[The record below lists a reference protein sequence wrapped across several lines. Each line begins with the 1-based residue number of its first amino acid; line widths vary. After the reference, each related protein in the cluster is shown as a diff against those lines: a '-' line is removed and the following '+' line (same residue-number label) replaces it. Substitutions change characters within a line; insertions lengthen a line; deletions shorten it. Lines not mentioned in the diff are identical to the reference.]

1 MKLTRSINLQGVVF
15 NIDEDAYQL
24 LKNYL
29 SDIENRL
36 PIDEKKDVMDDL
48 ESRLAELLQSAL
60 FAQKVESVTIEMIKD
75 VRARIGEPDAFGENK
90 RPVIKRE
97 RINRQGI
104 GRVIS
109 IVLKAILIIIA
120 IQVLF
125 PVLAVVFA
133 LMMAFFGISI
143 GGMALVPALGFG
155 LMGGSAAWTWV
166 LCLSVVV
173 ALAMP
178 VYMIVHWIVKY
189 SRERKHPSLR
199 FWIIAIL
206 VWLLSLGGLIASAAK
221 ALQTYGTDMV
231 TVLETLDEWDDQAED
246 GTLAREARELEP
258 FDAIEASGA
267 LKLEVYVGEPQAI
280 HIRYAQAGN
289 VTTEVN
295 DSVLLIRGVDNH
307 NGKALIYVPSLDAI
321 TLSGASKAE
330 VHGITDE
337 LRADIIG
344 ASKLDA
350 DDLWVKNMHITV
362 SGASKAEVNVTDSLW
377 AQAMGASKIEYQGN
391 PSVQQSISLGAS
403 KIHRN

>member
-15 NIDEDAYQL
+15 TIDEDAYQL
-24 LKNYL
+24 LKDYL
-29 SDIENRL
+29 SDIDSRL
-36 PIDEKKDVMDDL
+36 PFDEKKDVMDDL
-48 ESRLAELLQSAL
+48 ESRIAELLRSAL
-60 FAQKVESVTIEMIKD
+60 FAQKVESVTVEMIKD
-75 VRARIGEPDAFGENK
+75 VRARIGEPDAFGEHK
-90 RPVIKRE
+90 RPVFKRD

-109 IVLKAILIIIA
+109 IILKAILIIIA

-125 PVLAVVFA
+125 PALAVIFA
-133 LMMAFFGISI
+133 LLMAFFGISI
-143 GGMALVPALGFG
+143 GGMALVPALGFE
-155 LMGGSAAWTWV
+155 LFGGSTAWTWV

-221 ALQTYGTDMV
+221 ALQVNGTDIV
-231 TVLETLDEWDDQAED
+231 TVLETLDDLDDDAY
-246 GTLAREARELEP
+246 LIREVRETES
-258 FDAIEASGA
+258 FNAIDAAGA
-267 LKLEVYVGEPQAI
+267 VKLEVYVGEPQAVNV
-280 HIRYAQAGN
+280 RYAQSGA
-289 VTTEVN
+289 VTTEVV
-295 DSVLLIRGVDNH
+295 DGVLKICGVDNH
-307 NGKALIYVPSLDAI
+307 RGKAVINVPSLEAI
-321 TLSGASKAE
+321 NLTGASRAE
-330 VHGITDE
+330 VHGLTDE
-337 LRADIIG
+337 LRANISG

-362 SGASKAEVNVTDSLW
+362 SGASKAELNVTDSLW
-377 AQAMGASKIEYQGN
+377 AQANGASKIEYQGN

>member
-15 NIDEDAYQL
+15 TIDEDAYQL
-24 LKNYL
+24 LKDYL
-29 SDIENRL
+29 SDIDSRL
-36 PIDEKKDVMDDL
+36 PFDEKKDVMDDL
-48 ESRLAELLQSAL
+48 ESRIAELLRSAL
-60 FAQKVESVTIEMIKD
+60 FAQKVESVTVEMIKD

-90 RPVIKRE
+90 RPVFKRD
-97 RINRQGI
+97 RISRQGI

-109 IVLKAILIIIA
+109 IILKAILIIIA

-125 PVLAVVFA
+125 PVLAVIFA
-133 LMMAFFGISI
+133 LLMAFFGISI
-143 GGMALVPALGFG
+143 GGMALVPALGFE
-155 LMGGSAAWTWV
+155 LFGGSTAWTWV

-221 ALQTYGTDMV
+221 ALQVNGTDIV
-231 TVLETLDEWDDQAED
+231 TVLETLDDLDDDAN
-246 GTLAREARELEP
+246 LIREVRETEP
-258 FDAIEASGA
+258 FNAIDAAGA
-267 LKLEVYVGEPQAI
+267 VKLEVYVGEPQAVNV
-280 HIRYAQAGN
+280 RYAQSGA
-289 VTTEVN
+289 VTTEVV
-295 DSVLLIRGVDNH
+295 DGVLKICGVNNH
-307 NGKALIYVPSLDAI
+307 SGKAVINVPSLEAI
-321 TLSGASKAE
+321 NLTGASRAE
-330 VHGITDE
+330 VHGLTDE
-337 LRADIIG
+337 LRANISG

>member
-15 NIDEDAYQL
+15 TIDEDAYQL
-24 LKNYL
+24 LKDYL
-29 SDIENRL
+29 SDIESRL

-48 ESRLAELLQSAL
+48 ESRIAELLQSAL
-60 FAQKVESVTIEMIKD
+60 FAQKVESVTIEMIWD

-133 LMMAFFGISI
+133 LLMAFFGISI
-143 GGMALVPALGFG
+143 GGMALVPALGFE
-155 LMGGSAAWTWV
+155 LFGGSTAWTWV
-166 LCLSVVV
+166 LCLSVIA
-173 ALAMP
+173 ALVMP

-199 FWIIAIL
+199 FWIISLLI
-206 VWLLSLGGLIASAAK
+206 WLLSLGGLIASAAK
-221 ALQTYGTDMV
+221 ALQVNGTDLV
-231 TVLETLDEWDDQAED
+231 TVMETIDEWDDED
-246 GTLAREARELEP
+246 GNLIREVREVEP
-258 FDAIEASGA
+258 FNAIDASGA
-267 LKLEVYVGEPQAI
+267 VKLEVNVGEPQAVNV
-280 HIRYAQAGN
+280 RYAQSGS
-289 VTTEVN
+289 VTTEVV
-295 DSVLLIRGVDNH
+295 DGVLKVRGVDNH
-307 NGKALIYVPSLDAI
+307 RGKAVISVPSLEAI
-321 TLSGASKAE
+321 NLTGASRAD
-330 VHGITDE
+330 VHGLTDE
-337 LRADIIG
+337 LRAEING

-350 DDLWVKNMHITV
+350 DDLWVKNMRINV

-377 AQAMGASKIEYQGN
+377 AQANGASKIEYKGN
-391 PSVQQSISLGAS
+391 PAVQQSISLGAS
-403 KIHRN
+403 KIKRE

>member
-15 NIDEDAYQL
+15 TIDEDAYQL
-24 LKNYL
+24 LKDYL
-29 SDIENRL
+29 SDIESRL

-48 ESRLAELLQSAL
+48 ESRIAELLQSAL
-60 FAQKVESVTIEMIKD
+60 FAQKVESVTIEMIRD

-133 LMMAFFGISI
+133 LLMAFFGISI
-143 GGMALVPALGFG
+143 GGMALVPALGFE
-155 LMGGSAAWTWV
+155 LFGGSTAWTWV
-166 LCLSVVV
+166 LCLSVIV
-173 ALAMP
+173 ALVMP

-199 FWIIAIL
+199 FWIISLLI
-206 VWLLSLGGLIASAAK
+206 WLLSLGGLIASAAK
-221 ALQTYGTDMV
+221 ALQVNGTDLV
-231 TVLETLDEWDDQAED
+231 TVMETIDEWDDED
-246 GTLAREARELEP
+246 GNLIREVREVEP
-258 FDAIEASGA
+258 FNAIDASGA
-267 LKLEVYVGEPQAI
+267 LKLEVNVGEPQAVNV
-280 HIRYAQAGN
+280 RYAQSGA
-289 VTTEVN
+289 VTTEVV
-295 DSVLLIRGVDNH
+295 DGVLKVRGVDNH
-307 NGKALIYVPSLDAI
+307 RGKAVISVPSLEAI
-321 TLSGASKAE
+321 NLTGASHAD
-330 VHGITDE
+330 VHGLTDE
-337 LRADIIG
+337 LRAEITG

-350 DDLWVKNMHITV
+350 DDLWVKNMRINV

-377 AQAMGASKIEYQGN
+377 AQANGASKIEYKGN
-391 PSVQQSISLGAS
+391 PAVQQSISLGAS
-403 KIHRN
+403 KIKRE

>member
-15 NIDEDAYQL
+15 TIDEDAYQL
-24 LKNYL
+24 LKDYL
-29 SDIENRL
+29 SDIDSRL
-36 PIDEKKDVMDDL
+36 PFDEKKDVMDDL
-48 ESRLAELLQSAL
+48 ESRIAELLRSAL
-60 FAQKVESVTIEMIKD
+60 FAQKVESVTAEMIKD

-90 RPVIKRE
+90 RPVFKRD
-97 RINRQGI
+97 RISRQGI

-109 IVLKAILIIIA
+109 IILKAILIIIA

-125 PVLAVVFA
+125 PVLAVIFA
-133 LMMAFFGISI
+133 LLMAFFGISI
-143 GGMALVPALGFG
+143 GGMALVPALGFE
-155 LMGGSAAWTWV
+155 LFGGSTAWTWV

-221 ALQTYGTDMV
+221 ALQVNGTDIV
-231 TVLETLDEWDDQAED
+231 TVLETLDDLDDDAN
-246 GTLAREARELEP
+246 LIREVRETEP
-258 FDAIEASGA
+258 FNAIDAAGA
-267 LKLEVYVGEPQAI
+267 VKLEVYVGEPQAVNV
-280 HIRYAQAGN
+280 RYAQSGA
-289 VTTEVN
+289 VTTEVV
-295 DSVLLIRGVDNH
+295 DGVLKICGVNNH
-307 NGKALIYVPSLDAI
+307 SGKAVINVPSLEAI
-321 TLSGASKAE
+321 NLTGASRAE
-330 VHGITDE
+330 VHGLTDE
-337 LRADIIG
+337 LRANISG

-362 SGASKAEVNVTDSLW
+362 SGASKAELNVTDSLW
-377 AQAMGASKIEYQGN
+377 AQANGASKIEYQGN

>member
-15 NIDEDAYQL
+15 TIDEDAYQL
-24 LKNYL
+24 LKDYL
-29 SDIENRL
+29 SDIDSRL
-36 PIDEKKDVMDDL
+36 PFDEKKDVMDDL
-48 ESRLAELLQSAL
+48 ESRIAELLRSAL
-60 FAQKVESVTIEMIKD
+60 FAQKVESVTVEMIKN

-90 RPVIKRE
+90 RPVFKRD
-97 RINRQGI
+97 RISRQGI

-109 IVLKAILIIIA
+109 IILKAILIIIA

-125 PVLAVVFA
+125 PVLAVIFA
-133 LMMAFFGISI
+133 LLMAFFGISI
-143 GGMALVPALGFG
+143 GGMALVPALGFE
-155 LMGGSAAWTWV
+155 LFGGSTAWTWV

-221 ALQTYGTDMV
+221 ALQVNGTDIV
-231 TVLETLDEWDDQAED
+231 TVLETLDDLDDDAN
-246 GTLAREARELEP
+246 LIREVRETEP
-258 FDAIEASGA
+258 FNAIDAAGA
-267 LKLEVYVGEPQAI
+267 VKLEVSVGEPQAVNV
-280 HIRYAQAGN
+280 RYAQSGA
-289 VTTEVN
+289 VTTEVV
-295 DSVLLIRGVDNH
+295 DGVLKICGVDNH
-307 NGKALIYVPSLDAI
+307 RGKAVINVPSLEAI
-321 TLSGASKAE
+321 NLTGASRAE
-330 VHGITDE
+330 VHGLADE
-337 LRADIIG
+337 LRANISG

-362 SGASKAEVNVTDSLW
+362 SGASKAELNVTDSLW
-377 AQAMGASKIEYQGN
+377 AQANGASKIEYQGN

>member
-15 NIDEDAYQL
+15 TIDEDAYQL
-24 LKNYL
+24 LKDYL
-29 SDIENRL
+29 SDIDSRL
-36 PIDEKKDVMDDL
+36 PFDEKKDVMDDL
-48 ESRLAELLQSAL
+48 ESRIAELLRSAL
-60 FAQKVESVTIEMIKD
+60 FAQKVESVTVEMIKD

-90 RPVIKRE
+90 RPVFKRD
-97 RINRQGI
+97 RISRQGI

-109 IVLKAILIIIA
+109 IILKAILIIIA

-125 PVLAVVFA
+125 PVLAVIFA
-133 LMMAFFGISI
+133 LLMAFFGISI
-143 GGMALVPALGFG
+143 GGMALVPALGFE
-155 LMGGSAAWTWV
+155 LFGGSTAWTWV

-221 ALQTYGTDMV
+221 ALQVNGTDIV
-231 TVLETLDEWDDQAED
+231 TVLETLDDLDDDAN
-246 GTLAREARELEP
+246 LIREVRETEP
-258 FDAIEASGA
+258 FNAIDAAGA
-267 LKLEVYVGEPQAI
+267 VKLEVYVGEPQAVNV
-280 HIRYAQAGN
+280 RYAQSGA
-289 VTTEVN
+289 VTTEVV
-295 DSVLLIRGVDNH
+295 DGVLKICGVDNH
-307 NGKALIYVPSLDAI
+307 RGKAVINVPSLEAI
-321 TLSGASKAE
+321 NLTGASRAE
-330 VHGITDE
+330 VHGLTDE
-337 LRADIIG
+337 LRANISG

-377 AQAMGASKIEYQGN
+377 AQANGASKIEYQGN

>member
-15 NIDEDAYQL
+15 TIDEDAYQL
-24 LKNYL
+24 LKDYL
-29 SDIENRL
+29 SDIDSRL
-36 PIDEKKDVMDDL
+36 PFDEKKDVMDDL
-48 ESRLAELLQSAL
+48 ESRIAELLRSAL
-60 FAQKVESVTIEMIKD
+60 FAQKVESVTVEMIKD

-90 RPVIKRE
+90 RPVFKRD
-97 RINRQGI
+97 RISRQGI

-109 IVLKAILIIIA
+109 IILKAILIIIA

-125 PVLAVVFA
+125 PVLAVIFA
-133 LMMAFFGISI
+133 LLMAFFGISI
-143 GGMALVPALGFG
+143 GGMALVPALGFE
-155 LMGGSAAWTWV
+155 LFGGSTAWTWV

-221 ALQTYGTDMV
+221 ALQVNGTDIV
-231 TVLETLDEWDDQAED
+231 TVLETLDDLDDDAN
-246 GTLAREARELEP
+246 LIREVRETEP
-258 FDAIEASGA
+258 FNAIDAAGA
-267 LKLEVYVGEPQAI
+267 VKLEVYVGEPQAVNV
-280 HIRYAQAGN
+280 RYAQSGA
-289 VTTEVN
+289 VTTEVV
-295 DSVLLIRGVDNH
+295 DGVLKICGVNNH
-307 NGKALIYVPSLDAI
+307 SGKAVINVPSLEAI
-321 TLSGASKAE
+321 NLTGASRAE
-330 VHGITDE
+330 VHGLTDE
-337 LRADIIG
+337 LRANISG

-362 SGASKAEVNVTDSLW
+362 SGASKAELNVTDSLW

>member
-15 NIDEDAYQL
+15 TIDEDAYQL
-24 LKNYL
+24 LKDYL
-29 SDIENRL
+29 SDIDSRL
-36 PIDEKKDVMDDL
+36 PFDEKKDVMDDL
-48 ESRLAELLQSAL
+48 ESRIAELLRSAL
-60 FAQKVESVTIEMIKD
+60 FAQKVESVTVEMIKD

-90 RPVIKRE
+90 RPVFKRD
-97 RINRQGI
+97 RISRQGI

-109 IVLKAILIIIA
+109 IILKAILIIIA

-125 PVLAVVFA
+125 PVLAVIFA
-133 LMMAFFGISI
+133 LLMAFFGISI
-143 GGMALVPALGFG
+143 GGMALVPALGFE
-155 LMGGSAAWTWV
+155 LFGGSTAWTWV

-221 ALQTYGTDMV
+221 ALQVNGTDIV
-231 TVLETLDEWDDQAED
+231 TVLETLDDLDDDAN
-246 GTLAREARELEP
+246 LIREVRETEP
-258 FDAIEASGA
+258 FNAIDAAGA
-267 LKLEVYVGEPQAI
+267 VKLEVYVGEPQAVNV
-280 HIRYAQAGN
+280 RYAQSGA
-289 VTTEVN
+289 VTTEVV
-295 DSVLLIRGVDNH
+295 DGVLKICGVDNH
-307 NGKALIYVPSLDAI
+307 RGKAVINVPSLEAI
-321 TLSGASKAE
+321 NLTGASRAE
-330 VHGITDE
+330 VHGLTDE
-337 LRADIIG
+337 LRANISG

-362 SGASKAEVNVTDSLW
+362 SGASKAELNVTDSLW

>member
-15 NIDEDAYQL
+15 TIDEDAYQL
-24 LKNYL
+24 LKDYL
-29 SDIENRL
+29 SDIDSRL
-36 PIDEKKDVMDDL
+36 PFDEKKDVMDDL
-48 ESRLAELLQSAL
+48 ESRIAELLRSAL
-60 FAQKVESVTIEMIKD
+60 FAQKVESVTVEMIKD

-90 RPVIKRE
+90 RPVFKRD
-97 RINRQGI
+97 RISRQGI

-109 IVLKAILIIIA
+109 IILKAILIIIA

-125 PVLAVVFA
+125 PVLAVIFA
-133 LMMAFFGISI
+133 LLMAFFGISI
-143 GGMALVPALGFG
+143 GGMALVPALGFE
-155 LMGGSAAWTWV
+155 LFGGSTAWTWV

-178 VYMIVHWIVKY
+178 VYMVVHWIVKY

-221 ALQTYGTDMV
+221 ALQVNGTDIV
-231 TVLETLDEWDDQAED
+231 TVLETLDDLDDDAN
-246 GTLAREARELEP
+246 LIREVRETEP
-258 FDAIEASGA
+258 FNAIDAAGA
-267 LKLEVYVGEPQAI
+267 VKLEVYVGEPQAVNV
-280 HIRYAQAGN
+280 RYAQSGA
-289 VTTEVN
+289 VTTEVV
-295 DSVLLIRGVDNH
+295 DGVLKICGVNNH
-307 NGKALIYVPSLDAI
+307 RGKAVISVPSLEAI
-321 TLSGASKAE
+321 NLTGASRAE
-330 VHGITDE
+330 VHGLTDE
-337 LRADIIG
+337 LRANISG

-362 SGASKAEVNVTDSLW
+362 SGASKAELNVTDSLW
-377 AQAMGASKIEYQGN
+377 AQANGASKIEYQGN

>member
-15 NIDEDAYQL
+15 TIDEDAYQL
-24 LKNYL
+24 LKDYL
-29 SDIENRL
+29 LDIDSRL
-36 PIDEKKDVMDDL
+36 PFDEKKDVMDDL
-48 ESRLAELLQSAL
+48 ESRIAELLRSAL
-60 FAQKVESVTIEMIKD
+60 FAQKVESVTVEMIKD

-90 RPVIKRE
+90 RPVFKRD
-97 RINRQGI
+97 RISRQGI

-109 IVLKAILIIIA
+109 IILKAILIIIA

-125 PVLAVVFA
+125 PVLAVIFA
-133 LMMAFFGISI
+133 LLMAFFGISV
-143 GGMALVPALGFG
+143 GGMALVPALGFE
-155 LMGGSAAWTWV
+155 LFGGSTAWTWV

-221 ALQTYGTDMV
+221 ALQVNGTDIV
-231 TVLETLDEWDDQAED
+231 TVLEKLDDLDDDAD
-246 GTLAREARELEP
+246 LIREVRETEP
-258 FDAIEASGA
+258 FNAIDAAGA
-267 LKLEVYVGEPQAI
+267 VKLEVYVGEPQAVNV
-280 HIRYAQAGN
+280 RYAQSGA
-289 VTTEVN
+289 VTTEVV
-295 DSVLLIRGVDNH
+295 DGVLKICGVDNH
-307 NGKALIYVPSLDAI
+307 RGKAVINVPSLEAI
-321 TLSGASKAE
+321 NLTGASRAE
-330 VHGITDE
+330 VHGLTDE
-337 LRADIIG
+337 LRANVSG

-362 SGASKAEVNVTDSLW
+362 SGASKAELNVTDSLW
-377 AQAMGASKIEYQGN
+377 AQANGASKIEYQGN

>member
-15 NIDEDAYQL
+15 TIDEDAYQL
-24 LKNYL
+24 LKDYL
-29 SDIENRL
+29 SDIDSRL
-36 PIDEKKDVMDDL
+36 PFDEKKDVMDDL
-48 ESRLAELLQSAL
+48 ESRIAELLRSAL
-60 FAQKVESVTIEMIKD
+60 FAQKVESVTVEMIKD

-90 RPVIKRE
+90 RPVFKRD
-97 RINRQGI
+97 RISRQGI

-109 IVLKAILIIIA
+109 IILKAILIIIA

-125 PVLAVVFA
+125 PVLAVIFA
-133 LMMAFFGISI
+133 LLMAFFGISI
-143 GGMALVPALGFG
+143 GGMALVPALGFE
-155 LMGGSAAWTWV
+155 LFGGSTAWTWV

-221 ALQTYGTDMV
+221 ALQVNGTDIV
-231 TVLETLDEWDDQAED
+231 TVLETLDDLDDDAN
-246 GTLAREARELEP
+246 LIREVRETEP
-258 FDAIEASGA
+258 FNAIDAAGA
-267 LKLEVYVGEPQAI
+267 VKLEVYVGEPQAVNV
-280 HIRYAQAGN
+280 RYAQSGA
-289 VTTEVN
+289 VTTEVV
-295 DSVLLIRGVDNH
+295 DGVLKICGVDNH
-307 NGKALIYVPSLDAI
+307 RGKAVINVPSLEAI
-321 TLSGASKAE
+321 NLTGASRAE
-330 VHGITDE
+330 VHGLTDE
-337 LRADIIG
+337 LRANISG

-362 SGASKAEVNVTDSLW
+362 SGASKAELNVTDSLW
-377 AQAMGASKIEYQGN
+377 AQANGASKIEYQGN

>member
-15 NIDEDAYQL
+15 TIDEDAYQL
-24 LKNYL
+24 LKDYL
-29 SDIENRL
+29 SAIDSRL
-36 PIDEKKDVMDDL
+36 PFDEKKDVMDDL
-48 ESRLAELLQSAL
+48 ESRIAELLRSAL
-60 FAQKVESVTIEMIKD
+60 FAQKVESVTVEMIKD

-90 RPVIKRE
+90 RPVFKRD

-109 IVLKAILIIIA
+109 IILKAILIIIA

-125 PVLAVVFA
+125 PVLAVIFA
-133 LMMAFFGISI
+133 LLMAFFGISI
-143 GGMALVPALGFG
+143 GGMALVPALGFE
-155 LMGGSAAWTWV
+155 LFGGSTAWTWV

-221 ALQTYGTDMV
+221 ALQVNGTDIV
-231 TVLETLDEWDDQAED
+231 TVLETLDDLDDDAN
-246 GTLAREARELEP
+246 LIREVRETEP
-258 FDAIEASGA
+258 FNAIDAAGA
-267 LKLEVYVGEPQAI
+267 VKLEVYVGEPQAVNV
-280 HIRYAQAGN
+280 RYAQSGA
-289 VTTEVN
+289 VTTEVV
-295 DSVLLIRGVDNH
+295 DGVLKICGVNNH
-307 NGKALIYVPSLDAI
+307 SGKAVINVPSLEAI
-321 TLSGASKAE
+321 NLTGASRAE
-330 VHGITDE
+330 VHGLTDE
-337 LRADIIG
+337 LRANISG

-362 SGASKAEVNVTDSLW
+362 SGASKAELNVTDSLW
-377 AQAMGASKIEYQGN
+377 AQANGASKIEYQGN

>member
-15 NIDEDAYQL
+15 TIDEDAYQL
-24 LKNYL
+24 LKDYL
-29 SDIENRL
+29 SDIDSRL
-36 PIDEKKDVMDDL
+36 PFDEKKDVMDDL
-48 ESRLAELLQSAL
+48 ESRIAELLRSAL
-60 FAQKVESVTIEMIKD
+60 FAQKVESVTVEMIKD

-90 RPVIKRE
+90 RPVFKRD
-97 RINRQGI
+97 RISRQGI

-109 IVLKAILIIIA
+109 IILKAILIIIA

-125 PVLAVVFA
+125 PVLAVIFA
-133 LMMAFFGISI
+133 LLMAFFGISI
-143 GGMALVPALGFG
+143 GGMALVPALGFE
-155 LMGGSAAWTWV
+155 LFGGSTAWTWV

-221 ALQTYGTDMV
+221 ALQVNGTDIV
-231 TVLETLDEWDDQAED
+231 TVLETLDDLDDDAN
-246 GTLAREARELEP
+246 LIREVRETEP
-258 FDAIEASGA
+258 FNAIDAAGA
-267 LKLEVYVGEPQAI
+267 VKLEVYVGEPQAVNV
-280 HIRYAQAGN
+280 RYAQSGA
-289 VTTEVN
+289 VTTEVV
-295 DSVLLIRGVDNH
+295 DGVLKICGVNNH
-307 NGKALIYVPSLDAI
+307 SGKAVINVPSLEAI
-321 TLSGASKAE
+321 NLTGASRAE
-330 VHGITDE
+330 LHGLTDE
-337 LRADIIG
+337 LRANISG

-377 AQAMGASKIEYQGN
+377 TQAMGASKIEYQGN

>member
-15 NIDEDAYQL
+15 TIDEDAYQL
-24 LKNYL
+24 LKDYL
-29 SDIENRL
+29 SDIVSRL
-36 PIDEKKDVMDDL
+36 PFDEKKDVMDDL
-48 ESRLAELLQSAL
+48 ESRIAELLRSAL
-60 FAQKVESVTIEMIKD
+60 FAQKVESVTVEMIKD
-75 VRARIGEPDAFGENK
+75 VRARIGEPDAFGEHK
-90 RPVIKRE
+90 RPVFKRD

-109 IVLKAILIIIA
+109 IILKAILIIIA

-125 PVLAVVFA
+125 PALAVIFA
-133 LMMAFFGISI
+133 LLMAFFGISI
-143 GGMALVPALGFG
+143 GGMALVPALGFE
-155 LMGGSAAWTWV
+155 LFGGSTAWTWV

-221 ALQTYGTDMV
+221 ALQVNGTDIV
-231 TVLETLDEWDDQAED
+231 TVLETLDDLDDDAN
-246 GTLAREARELEP
+246 LIREVRETEP
-258 FDAIEASGA
+258 FNAIDAAGA
-267 LKLEVYVGEPQAI
+267 VKLEVYVGEPQAVNV
-280 HIRYAQAGN
+280 RYAQSGA
-289 VTTEVN
+289 VTTEVV
-295 DSVLLIRGVDNH
+295 DGVLKICGVNNH
-307 NGKALIYVPSLDAI
+307 SGKAVINVPSLEAI
-321 TLSGASKAE
+321 NLTGASRAE
-330 VHGITDE
+330 VHGLTDE
-337 LRADIIG
+337 LRANISG

-362 SGASKAEVNVTDSLW
+362 SGASKAELNVTDSLW

>member
-15 NIDEDAYQL
+15 TIDEDAYQL
-24 LKNYL
+24 LKDYL
-29 SDIENRL
+29 SDIDSRL
-36 PIDEKKDVMDDL
+36 PFDEKKDVMDDL
-48 ESRLAELLQSAL
+48 ESRIAELLRSAL
-60 FAQKVESVTIEMIKD
+60 FAQKVESVTVEMIKD

-90 RPVIKRE
+90 RPVFKRD
-97 RINRQGI
+97 RISRQGI

-109 IVLKAILIIIA
+109 IILKAILIIIA

-125 PVLAVVFA
+125 PVLAVIFA
-133 LMMAFFGISI
+133 LLMAFFGISI
-143 GGMALVPALGFG
+143 GGMALVPALGFE
-155 LMGGSAAWTWV
+155 LFGGSTAWTWV

-221 ALQTYGTDMV
+221 ALQVNGTDIV
-231 TVLETLDEWDDQAED
+231 TVLETLDDLDDDAY
-246 GTLAREARELEP
+246 LIREVRETEP
-258 FDAIEASGA
+258 FNAIDAAGA
-267 LKLEVYVGEPQAI
+267 VKLEVYVGEPQAVNV
-280 HIRYAQAGN
+280 RYAQSGA
-289 VTTEVN
+289 VTTEVV
-295 DSVLLIRGVDNH
+295 DGVLKICGVDNH
-307 NGKALIYVPSLDAI
+307 RGKAVINVPSLEAI
-321 TLSGASKAE
+321 NLTGASRAE
-330 VHGITDE
+330 VHGLTDE
-337 LRADIIG
+337 LRANISG

-362 SGASKAEVNVTDSLW
+362 SGASKAELNVTDSLW
-377 AQAMGASKIEYQGN
+377 AQANGASKIEYQGN

>member
-15 NIDEDAYQL
+15 TIDEDAYQL
-24 LKNYL
+24 LKDYL
-29 SDIENRL
+29 SDIDSRL
-36 PIDEKKDVMDDL
+36 PFDEKKDVMDDL
-48 ESRLAELLQSAL
+48 ESRIAELLRSAL
-60 FAQKVESVTIEMIKD
+60 FAQKVESVTVEMIKD

-90 RPVIKRE
+90 RPVFKRD
-97 RINRQGI
+97 RISRQGI

-109 IVLKAILIIIA
+109 IILKAILIIIA

-125 PVLAVVFA
+125 PVLAVIFA
-133 LMMAFFGISI
+133 LLMAFFGISI
-143 GGMALVPALGFG
+143 GGMALVPALGFE
-155 LMGGSAAWTWV
+155 LFGGSTAWTWV

-199 FWIIAIL
+199 FWIIALL

-221 ALQTYGTDMV
+221 ALQVNGTDLV
-231 TVLETLDEWDDQAED
+231 TVMEKLDDLDDDANLIREVRET
-246 GTLAREARELEP
+246 EP
-258 FDAIEASGA
+258 FNAIDAAGA
-267 LKLEVYVGEPQAI
+267 VKLEIYVGEPQAVNV
-280 HIRYAQAGN
+280 RYAQSGA
-289 VTTEVN
+289 VTTEVV
-295 DSVLLIRGVDNH
+295 DGVLKICGVDNH
-307 NGKALIYVPSLDAI
+307 RGKAVINVPSLEAI
-321 TLSGASKAE
+321 NLTGASRAE
-330 VHGITDE
+330 VHGLTDE
-337 LRADIIG
+337 LRANISG

-362 SGASKAEVNVTDSLW
+362 SGASKAELNVTDSLW
-377 AQAMGASKIEYQGN
+377 AQANGASKIEYQGN

>member
-15 NIDEDAYQL
+15 TIDEDAYQL
-24 LKNYL
+24 LKDYL
-29 SDIENRL
+29 SDIDSRL
-36 PIDEKKDVMDDL
+36 PFDEKKDVMDDL
-48 ESRLAELLQSAL
+48 ESRIAELLRSAL
-60 FAQKVESVTIEMIKD
+60 FAQKVESVTVEMIKD

-90 RPVIKRE
+90 RPVFKRDH
-97 RINRQGI
+97 ISRQGI

-109 IVLKAILIIIA
+109 IILKAILIIIA

-125 PVLAVVFA
+125 PVLAVIFA
-133 LMMAFFGISI
+133 LLMAFFGISI
-143 GGMALVPALGFG
+143 GGMALVPALGFE
-155 LMGGSAAWTWV
+155 LFGGSTAWTWV

-221 ALQTYGTDMV
+221 ALQVNGTDIV
-231 TVLETLDEWDDQAED
+231 TVLETLDDLDDDAN
-246 GTLAREARELEP
+246 LIREVRETEP
-258 FDAIEASGA
+258 FNAIDAAGA
-267 LKLEVYVGEPQAI
+267 VKLEVYVGEPQAVNV
-280 HIRYAQAGN
+280 RYAQSGA
-289 VTTEVN
+289 VTTEVV
-295 DSVLLIRGVDNH
+295 DGVLKICGVNNH
-307 NGKALIYVPSLDAI
+307 SGKAVINVPSLEAI
-321 TLSGASKAE
+321 NLTGASRAE
-330 VHGITDE
+330 VHGLTDE
-337 LRADIIG
+337 LRANISG

-362 SGASKAEVNVTDSLW
+362 SGASKAELNVTDSLW